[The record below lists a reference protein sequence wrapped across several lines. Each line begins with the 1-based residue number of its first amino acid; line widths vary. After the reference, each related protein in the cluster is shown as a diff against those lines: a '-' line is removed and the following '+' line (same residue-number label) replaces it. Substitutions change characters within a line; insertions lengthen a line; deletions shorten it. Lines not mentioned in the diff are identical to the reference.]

1 MGRSRRGST
10 CLELSGASSPLSRS
24 VVALVA
30 AGPAA
35 ASPAGLADPPTDALT
50 GAEARDV
57 RAPKLRSSKL
67 VFGAR
72 DAVFASSSAARHTS
86 RSVAR
91 GTVSIKTSASH
102 SRPGSSAGPGSQP
115 GPNAKAVRVVLVR
128 KMPFRLKGATHAHA
142 CRHVSRDKFLTDP
155 QAAQGRTRVDVT
167 VVGRDIAGNVATSMR
182 RVALQPP
189 GPR

>member
-1 MGRSRRGST
+1 MSRT
-10 CLELSGASSPLSRS
+10 QWCLIA
-24 VVALVA
+24 VVAVGLALVA

-35 ASPAGLADPPTDALT
+35 ASPAGLADPPTDALP

-67 VFGAR
+67 IFDTRRRIRFKLRCPTHESFGC
-72 DAVFASSSAARHTS
+72 T
-86 RSVAR
+86 
-91 GTVSIKTSASH
+91 GTVSIKTTRRIPARILRRARFSA
-102 SRPGSSAGPGSQP
+102 

-128 KMPFRLKGATHAHA
+128 KMPFRLKGATT
-142 CRHVSRDKFLTDP
+142 RTLSTRLKGKFLRILKLT
-155 QAAQGRTRVDVT
+155 GRTRVDVT